1 MIYVCLR
8 LIDLRLCMN
17 LSFDV
22 ELRKCCLGLSM
33 NSNFHE
39 LFDDSR
45 DVFSKNSQHKSC
57 SPMSLENFATG
68 FTLFG
73 VIERYLWPV

>member
-1 MIYVCLR
+1 MK
-8 LIDLRLCMN
+8 

-22 ELRKCCLGLSM
+22 ELRKCCLGLST

-45 DVFSKNSQHKSC
+45 DMFSNNSQHESC
-57 SPMSLENFATG
+57 IPMSLGNFATG

-73 VIERYLWPV
+73 VRECYLWPV